1 MRTALQRRTPKRTS
15 KQRSRSCAT
24 DATRR
29 FTERSS
35 SSMIPSS
42 RTWCAPVPSRRS
54 PSPNSSPQVR
64 RSSLWRRR
72 DGNRSEA
79 DCRCPGQWL
88 LDRIASG
95 TEFEAALVV
104 ASQLVAGTCVGI
116 AGAPGIDD
124 EAFDLCIVDEAS
136 KATATETLVPLVR
149 AKGWVLVG
157 DEKQLPPFLDEALRD
172 RTVQDDFGL
181 DPDELKQTL
190 FGRLARGLPAAN
202 SRSLNR
208 QYRMVP
214 QIGDLISA
222 CFYGGTLESA
232 DREPLGFTAE
242 LQGSPVCWLA
252 TDGLRGR
259 GERETGGKT
268 FLNLCEAREVM
279 RHLKKLNKATAQTAD
294 ERLHVLVLAPY
305 LAQVSELAR
314 RVRQERERLSH
325 LDVEVNTVDA
335 AQGRE
340 ADVLIFSTVRS
351 NPQFKMGFVRDLER
365 ANVALS
371 RGKYLLTIVGDAS
384 FFEQAGGPLGD
395 VLRYV

>member
-1 MRTALQRRTPKRTS
+1 MV
-15 KQRSRSCAT
+15 
-24 DATRR
+24 DAQAK
-29 FTERSS
+29 
-35 SSMIPSS
+35 
-42 RTWCAPVPSRRS
+42 W
-54 PSPNSSPQVR
+54 
-64 RSSLWRRR
+64 
-72 DGNRSEA
+72 
-79 DCRCPGQWL
+79 

-384 FFEQAGGPLGD
+384 FFEQAGGPLGRRSP
-395 VLRYV
+395 LRATTPVYLHREGAQQRWRIVTRSHNDLRHSTRGSTSSTTRRWGCRSSSYDSMSWR